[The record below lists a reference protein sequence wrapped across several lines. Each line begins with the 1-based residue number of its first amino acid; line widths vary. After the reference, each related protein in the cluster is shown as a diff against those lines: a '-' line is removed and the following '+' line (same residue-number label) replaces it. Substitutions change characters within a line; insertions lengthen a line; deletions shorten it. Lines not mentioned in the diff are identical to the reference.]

1 MRRILSFVA
10 LTFSACCA
18 QLDPM
23 ILNQVDMQPM
33 FPEGIGSWSIVG
45 GKASFTYTDGVLT
58 GDAERLERN
67 SFLVSPREYD
77 DFVLEAEVWIEPGT
91 NSGIQ
96 VRSHTNDKGRFFGYQ
111 IEIDT
116 SPRAWSGGLYD
127 EGRRGWMN
135 SLEGNEE
142 ARAAFKNG
150 EWNHY
155 RIQAEGSNV
164 KSWVNGVP
172 CADFTDIDPNNT
184 DLSGFIGF
192 QVHSGAKA
200 KVMWRNVQITEL

>member
-1 MRRILSFVA
+1 MRWSLPFAA
-10 LTFSACCA
+10 LLLAACHA
-18 QLDPM
+18 PGSRDKT
-23 ILNQVDMQPM
+23 NMQPM
-33 FPEGIGSWSIVG
+33 FPDGIESWSVVG
-45 GKASFTYTDGVLT
+45 GKADFAFEDGVLT
-58 GDAERLERN
+58 GSAEKLGRN

-77 DFVLEAEVWIEPGT
+77 DFVLEAEIWIEPGT

-96 VRSHTNDKGRFFGYQ
+96 VRSHTNDSGRFFGYQ

-116 SPRAWSGGLYD
+116 SERAWSGGVYD
-127 EGRRGWMN
+127 EGRRGWLN
-135 SLEGNEE
+135 PLKDNEE

-155 RIQAEGSNV
+155 RIQAEGNTL

-172 CADFTDIDPNNT
+172 CADFTDTDPDNT
-184 DLSGFIGF
+184 TLSGFIGF

-200 KVMWRNVQITEL
+200 KVSWRNVQISEL